1 MTDEHIFLARQEE
14 GRKIVATKLPSW
26 AENMSILFPA
36 KISLEQCSSEATAT
50 YKAGLASGESLV
62 DLTGGFGVDCS
73 FLSKNFSSVDYV
85 EQNEELCQIAE
96 HNFKALGL
104 NIRVNNAESVE
115 FLKNM
120 PAVDCIYIDPARR
133 DIKGK
138 KTADLS
144 LCSPNLLEIR
154 DILLDKCNT
163 LLIKLSPMFDI
174 SSALEVFPECAEVH
188 VVSVKNEC
196 KELLLLVEG
205 GFCGETEIVCI
216 ELGMRN
222 FAVSESNVQF
232 TETLPNESKIA
243 EGNEELG
250 ILRVGESISKTSF
263 DYAEHKQNRLQAMRS
278 EEFGEIVSYSAPK
291 SYLYEPNASIMKA
304 GLFKTVANKYN
315 VQKLHPSTHLYTSEE
330 LVPDFPGRSF
340 EIKRV
345 TKVQK
350 KEIQDIEKANLSIR
364 NFPGNVADLRK
375 KLKLKDG
382 GDTYIFACTL
392 NDNSKVLIIC
402 EKIPNY
408 SLTFI
413 STS

>member
-50 YKAGLASGESLV
+50 YKASLASGESLV

-222 FAVSESNVQF
+222 
-232 TETLPNESKIA
+232 
-243 EGNEELG
+243 EELG

-304 GLFKTVANKYN
+304 GLFKTVANRYN
-315 VQKLHPSTHLYTSEE
+315 VQKLHPSTHLYTSDEF
-330 LVPDFPGRSF
+330 VPNFPGRSF

-345 TKVQK
+345 TKVQR

-402 EKIPNY
+402 EKIPN
-408 SLTFI
+408 S
-413 STS
+413 

>member
-1 MTDEHIFLARQEE
+1 MTDEHIFLARQTE
-14 GRKIVATKLPSW
+14 GRKIIANKLPSW
-26 AENMSILFPA
+26 AGNMSILFPV
-36 KISLEQCSSEATAT
+36 KISLEQCSSEATAI
-50 YKAGLASGESLV
+50 YKAGLVSGESLV

-96 HNFKALGL
+96 HNFAALGL
-104 NIRVNNAESVE
+104 NIRVNNAESVS
-115 FLKNM
+115 FLEDM
-120 PAVDCIYIDPARR
+120 PSVDCIYIDPARR
-133 DIKGK
+133 DVKGK

-154 DILLDKCNT
+154 DILLEKCNT

-174 SSALEVFPECAEVH
+174 SSALEVFPECKQVH

-205 GFCGETEIVCI
+205 GFCGETEIVCVD
-216 ELGMRN
+216 LD
-222 FAVSESNVQF
+222 
-232 TETLPNESKIA
+232 
-243 EGNEELG
+243 ELG
-250 ILRVGESISKTSF
+250 ITSVASNLRKEK
-263 DYAEHKQNRLQAMRS
+263 
-278 EEFGEIVSYSAPK
+278 GEIIGYFAPK
-291 SYLYEPNASIMKA
+291 AYLYEPNASIMKA

-330 LVPDFPGRSF
+330 LVSGFPGRSF

-350 KEIQDIEKANLSIR
+350 KEIQDIEKANLSTR

-402 EKIPNY
+402 EK
-408 SLTFI
+408 T
-413 STS
+413 

>member
-1 MTDEHIFLARQEE
+1 MTEDHIFLARQEE
-14 GRKIVATKLPSW
+14 GRKIVASKLPSW

-50 YKAGLASGESLV
+50 YKASLVRGESLV

-96 HNFKALGL
+96 HNFKTLGL

-115 FLKNM
+115 FLKSM

-133 DIKGK
+133 DVKGK

-144 LCSPNLLEIR
+144 LCSPNLLDIR

-174 SSALEVFPECAEVH
+174 SSALEVFPECAQVH

-196 KELLLLVEG
+196 KELLLLAKKGYVGDVEV
-205 GFCGETEIVCI
+205 VCVDSTTN
-216 ELGMRN
+216 LTAN
-222 FAVSESNVQF
+222 
-232 TETLPNESKIA
+232 K
-243 EGNEELG
+243 NEE
-250 ILRVGESISKTSF
+250 F
-263 DYAEHKQNRLQAMRS
+263 DTL
-278 EEFGEIVSYSAPK
+278 ISYSTPK
-291 SYLYEPNASIMKA
+291 GFLYEPNASIMKA
-304 GLFKTVANKYN
+304 GLFKTVAKRYN
-315 VQKLHPSTHLYTSEE
+315 VAKLHPSTHLYTSEE
-330 LVPDFPGRSF
+330 LVEDFPGRTF
-340 EIKRV
+340 KINRV

-350 KEIQDIEKANLSIR
+350 KEISDIEKANLSTR

-382 GDTYIFACTL
+382 GDVYIFACTL

-402 EKIPNY
+402 EKC
-408 SLTFI
+408 
-413 STS
+413 

>member
-1 MTDEHIFLARQEE
+1 MTDEHIFLARQTE
-14 GRKIVATKLPSW
+14 GRKIIANKLPSW
-26 AENMSILFPA
+26 AENMSILFPV
-36 KISLEQCSSEATAT
+36 KISLEQCSSEATAI
-50 YKAGLASGESLV
+50 YKAGLVRGESLV

-96 HNFKALGL
+96 HNFAALGL
-104 NIRVNNAESVE
+104 NIRVNNAESVS
-115 FLKNM
+115 FLVDM
-120 PAVDCIYIDPARR
+120 PSVDCIYIDPARR
-133 DIKGK
+133 DVKGK

-154 DILLDKCNT
+154 DILLEKCNT

-174 SSALEVFPECAEVH
+174 SSALEVFPECKQVH

-196 KELLLLVEG
+196 KELLLLIEK
-205 GFCGETEIVCI
+205 GFAGEAEIVCVDLDNQARRGLS
-216 ELGMRN
+216 LGRQ
-222 FAVSESNVQF
+222 VSEHSDDACIVELAVKSK
-232 TETLPNESKIA
+232 ETLLEVN
-243 EGNEELG
+243 
-250 ILRVGESISKTSF
+250 
-263 DYAEHKQNRLQAMRS
+263 
-278 EEFGEIVSYSAPK
+278 YSAPK

-304 GLFKTVANKYN
+304 GLFKTIAKKYN

-330 LVPDFPGRSF
+330 FVPNFPGRSF
-340 EIKRV
+340 ETKRV

-350 KEIQDIEKANLSIR
+350 KEIQDIEKANLSTR

-392 NDNSKVLIIC
+392 NDNSKVLIVC
-402 EKIPNY
+402 EKLGVR
-408 SLTFI
+408 S
-413 STS
+413 

>member
-1 MTDEHIFLARQEE
+1 
-14 GRKIVATKLPSW
+14 
-26 AENMSILFPA
+26 
-36 KISLEQCSSEATAT
+36 
-50 YKAGLASGESLV
+50 
-62 DLTGGFGVDCS
+62 
-73 FLSKNFSSVDYV
+73 V

-96 HNFKALGL
+96 HNFAALGL
-104 NIRVNNAESVE
+104 NIRVHNAESVS
-115 FLKNM
+115 FLTDM
-120 PAVDCIYIDPARR
+120 PSVDCIYIDPARR
-133 DIKGK
+133 DVKGK

-154 DILLDKCNT
+154 DILLEKCKT

-174 SSALEVFPECAEVH
+174 SSALEVFPECKQVH

-205 GFCGETEIVCI
+205 GFCGETEIVCVD
-216 ELGMRN
+216 L
-222 FAVSESNVQF
+222 
-232 TETLPNESKIA
+232 TPNSSLLFPNGHQIVPNGHQHVLTPNLIA
-243 EGNEELG
+243 EKNEENNTIIG
-250 ILRVGESISKTSF
+250 
-263 DYAEHKQNRLQAMRS
+263 
-278 EEFGEIVSYSAPK
+278 YSAPK

-330 LVPDFPGRSF
+330 FVPNFPGRSF

-345 TKVQK
+345 TKVQR
-350 KEIQDIEKANLSIR
+350 KEIQDIEKANLSTR

-392 NDNSKVLIIC
+392 NDNSKVLIVC
-402 EKIPNY
+402 EKLGVR
-408 SLTFI
+408 S
-413 STS
+413 

>member
-50 YKAGLASGESLV
+50 YKAGLVSGESLV

-73 FLSKNFSSVDYV
+73 FLSKNFSSIDYV

-138 KTADLS
+138 KTADLN

-205 GFCGETEIVCI
+205 GFCGETEIVCVDLD
-216 ELGMRN
+216 ELSQVKPEITSV
-222 FAVSESNVQF
+222 ASNLKK
-232 TETLPNESKIA
+232 EK
-243 EGNEELG
+243 
-250 ILRVGESISKTSF
+250 
-263 DYAEHKQNRLQAMRS
+263 
-278 EEFGEIVSYSAPK
+278 GEIISYSPPK
-291 SYLYEPNASIMKA
+291 AYLYEPNASIMKA
-304 GLFKTVANKYN
+304 GLFKTVAKRYN
-315 VQKLHPSTHLYTSEE
+315 VAKLHPSTHLYTSEE
-330 LVPDFPGRSF
+330 LVEDFPGRTF
-340 EIKRV
+340 KIQRV
-345 TKVQK
+345 TKVHK
-350 KEIQDIEKANLSIR
+350 KEIPDIEKANLSIR

-402 EKIPNY
+402 EK
-408 SLTFI
+408 T
-413 STS
+413 

>member
-1 MTDEHIFLARQEE
+1 MTDEHIFIARQTE
-14 GRKIVATKLPSW
+14 GRKIIANKLPSW
-26 AENMSILFPA
+26 AENMSILFPV
-36 KISLEQCSSEATAT
+36 KISLEQCSSEATAV
-50 YKAGLASGESLV
+50 YKAGLVRGESLV

-73 FLSKNFSSVDYV
+73 FLSRNFTSVDYV

-96 HNFKALGL
+96 HNFAALGL
-104 NIRVNNAESVE
+104 NIRVNNAESVS
-115 FLKNM
+115 FLEDM
-120 PAVDCIYIDPARR
+120 PSIDCIYIDPARR
-133 DIKGK
+133 DVKGK

-154 DILLDKCNT
+154 DTLLEKCNT

-174 SSALEVFPECAEVH
+174 SSALEVFPECKQVH

-205 GFCGETEIVCI
+205 GFCGETEVVCVDLD
-216 ELGMRN
+216 ELGVR
-222 FAVSESNVQF
+222 S
-232 TETLPNESKIA
+232 
-243 EGNEELG
+243 EELG
-250 ILRVGESISKTSF
+250 ISVQTSGEPSLLELSRVKLEITSV
-263 DYAEHKQNRLQAMRS
+263 ASNLKKEK
-278 EEFGEIVSYSAPK
+278 GEIISYSFPK

-330 LVPDFPGRSF
+330 LVPNFPGRSF

-350 KEIQDIEKANLSIR
+350 KEIQDIEKANLSTR

-402 EKIPNY
+402 EKC
-408 SLTFI
+408 
-413 STS
+413 

>member
-1 MTDEHIFLARQEE
+1 MTDEHIFIARQTE
-14 GRKIVATKLPSW
+14 GRKIIANKLPSW
-26 AENMSILFPA
+26 AENMSILFPV
-36 KISLEQCSSEATAT
+36 KISLEQCSSEATAI
-50 YKAGLASGESLV
+50 YKAGLVRGESLV

-73 FLSKNFSSVDYV
+73 FLSRNFTSVDYV

-96 HNFKALGL
+96 HNFAALGL
-104 NIRVNNAESVE
+104 NIRVNNAESVS
-115 FLKNM
+115 FLEDM
-120 PAVDCIYIDPARR
+120 PSVDCIYIDPARR

-154 DILLDKCNT
+154 DTLLEKCNT

-174 SSALEVFPECAEVH
+174 SSALEVFPECKQVH

-205 GFCGETEIVCI
+205 GFCGETEVVCVDLD
-216 ELGMRN
+216 ELSRRVDDRQGIMKLEITSV
-222 FAVSESNVQF
+222 ASNLKK
-232 TETLPNESKIA
+232 EK
-243 EGNEELG
+243 
-250 ILRVGESISKTSF
+250 
-263 DYAEHKQNRLQAMRS
+263 
-278 EEFGEIVSYSAPK
+278 GEIISYSFPK

-345 TKVQK
+345 TKVQR
-350 KEIQDIEKANLSIR
+350 KEIQDIEKANLSTR

-392 NDNSKVLIIC
+392 NDNSKVLIVC
-402 EKIPNY
+402 EKLGVR
-408 SLTFI
+408 S
-413 STS
+413 

>member
-1 MTDEHIFLARQEE
+1 MTDEHIFIARQTE
-14 GRKIVATKLPSW
+14 GRKIIANKLPSW
-26 AENMSILFPA
+26 AENMSILFPV
-36 KISLEQCSSEATAT
+36 KISLEQCSSEATAI
-50 YKAGLASGESLV
+50 YKAGLVRGESLV

-73 FLSKNFSSVDYV
+73 FLSRNFTSVDYV

-96 HNFKALGL
+96 HNFAALGL
-104 NIRVNNAESVE
+104 NIRVNNAESVS
-115 FLKNM
+115 FLADM
-120 PAVDCIYIDPARR
+120 PSVDCIYIDPARR
-133 DIKGK
+133 DVKGK

-144 LCSPNLLEIR
+144 LCSPNLLGIR
-154 DILLDKCNT
+154 DTLLEKCNT

-174 SSALEVFPECAEVH
+174 SSALEVFPECKQVH

-205 GFCGETEIVCI
+205 GFCGETEVVCVDLD
-216 ELGMRN
+216 ELGVR
-222 FAVSESNVQF
+222 S
-232 TETLPNESKIA
+232 
-243 EGNEELG
+243 EELG
-250 ILRVGESISKTSF
+250 ISVQTSGEPSLLELSRVKLEITSV
-263 DYAEHKQNRLQAMRS
+263 ASNLKKEK
-278 EEFGEIVSYSAPK
+278 GEIISYSFPK

-330 LVPDFPGRSF
+330 LVPNFPGRSF

-350 KEIQDIEKANLSIR
+350 KEIQDIEKANLSTR

-392 NDNSKVLIIC
+392 NDNSKVLIVC
-402 EKIPNY
+402 EKLGVR
-408 SLTFI
+408 S
-413 STS
+413 

>member
-1 MTDEHIFLARQEE
+1 MTDEHIFIARQTE
-14 GRKIVATKLPSW
+14 GRKIIANKLPSW
-26 AENMSILFPA
+26 AENMSILFPV
-36 KISLEQCSSEATAT
+36 KISLEQCSSEATAI
-50 YKAGLASGESLV
+50 YKAGLVRGESLV

-73 FLSKNFSSVDYV
+73 FLSRNFTSVDYV

-96 HNFKALGL
+96 HNFAALGL
-104 NIRVNNAESVE
+104 NIRVNNAESVS
-115 FLKNM
+115 FLADM
-120 PAVDCIYIDPARR
+120 PSVDCIYIDPARR
-133 DIKGK
+133 DVKGK

-154 DILLDKCNT
+154 DTLLEKCNT

-174 SSALEVFPECAEVH
+174 SSALEVFPECKQVH

-196 KELLLLVEG
+196 KELLLLVED
-205 GFCGETEIVCI
+205 GFCGETEIVCVD
-216 ELGMRN
+216 L
-222 FAVSESNVQF
+222 
-232 TETLPNESKIA
+232 
-243 EGNEELG
+243 EELG
-250 ILRVGESISKTSF
+250 V
-263 DYAEHKQNRLQAMRS
+263 RS
-278 EEFGEIVSYSAPK
+278 EELGVSVQTSGEPSLLELSRVQLEITSVASNLRKEKGEIISYSFPK
-291 SYLYEPNASIMKA
+291 AYLYEPNASIMKA

-330 LVPDFPGRSF
+330 LVPNFPGRSF

-350 KEIQDIEKANLSIR
+350 KEIQDIEKANLSTR

-382 GDTYIFACTL
+382 GDVYIFACTL

-402 EKIPNY
+402 EKC
-408 SLTFI
+408 
-413 STS
+413 

>member
-138 KTADLS
+138 KTADLN

-205 GFCGETEIVCI
+205 GVCGETEIVCVDLD
-216 ELGMRN
+216 ELG
-222 FAVSESNVQF
+222 V
-232 TETLPNESKIA
+232 
-243 EGNEELG
+243 
-250 ILRVGESISKTSF
+250 
-263 DYAEHKQNRLQAMRS
+263 RS
-278 EEFGEIVSYSAPK
+278 EELAVKSKETLLEVNYSAPK

-304 GLFKTVANKYN
+304 GLFKTVAKKYN

-330 LVPDFPGRSF
+330 LVPDFPGRTF
-340 EIKRV
+340 KIQRV
-345 TKVQK
+345 TKVQRK
-350 KEIQDIEKANLSIR
+350 LIQDIEKANLSTR

-402 EKIPNY
+402 EK
-408 SLTFI
+408 T
-413 STS
+413 

>member
-1 MTDEHIFLARQEE
+1 MTDEHIFIARQTE
-14 GRKIVATKLPSW
+14 GRKIIANKLPSW
-26 AENMSILFPA
+26 AENMSILFPV
-36 KISLEQCSSEATAT
+36 KISLEQCSSEATAV
-50 YKAGLASGESLV
+50 YKAGLVRGESLV

-73 FLSKNFSSVDYV
+73 FLSRNFTSVDYV

-96 HNFKALGL
+96 HNFAALGL
-104 NIRVNNAESVE
+104 NIRVNNAESVS
-115 FLKNM
+115 FLEDM
-120 PAVDCIYIDPARR
+120 PSIDCIYIDPARR
-133 DIKGK
+133 DVKGK

-154 DILLDKCNT
+154 DILLEKCNT

-174 SSALEVFPECAEVH
+174 SSALEVFPECKQVH

-205 GFCGETEIVCI
+205 VFCGETEVVCVDLD
-216 ELGMRN
+216 ELSRRVDDRQGIMKLEITSV
-222 FAVSESNVQF
+222 ASNLKK
-232 TETLPNESKIA
+232 EK
-243 EGNEELG
+243 
-250 ILRVGESISKTSF
+250 
-263 DYAEHKQNRLQAMRS
+263 
-278 EEFGEIVSYSAPK
+278 GEIISYSFPK

-330 LVPDFPGRSF
+330 LVPNFPGRSF

-350 KEIQDIEKANLSIR
+350 KEIQDIEKANLSTR

-392 NDNSKVLIIC
+392 NDNSKVLIVC
-402 EKIPNY
+402 NKLGVR
-408 SLTFI
+408 S
-413 STS
+413 

>member
-36 KISLEQCSSEATAT
+36 KISLEQCSSETTAT
-50 YKAGLASGESLV
+50 YKAGLVSGESLV

-73 FLSKNFSSVDYV
+73 FLSKHFSSVDYV

-154 DILLDKCNT
+154 DILLEKCNT

-174 SSALEVFPECAEVH
+174 SSALEVFPECRQVH

-196 KELLLLVEG
+196 KELLLLIEK
-205 GFCGETEIVCI
+205 GFAGEAEIVCVDLD
-216 ELGMRN
+216 ELGVR
-222 FAVSESNVQF
+222 S
-232 TETLPNESKIA
+232 
-243 EGNEELG
+243 EELG
-250 ILRVGESISKTSF
+250 ISAQTSGEPSLLELSRVKLEITSVASNLRKEK
-263 DYAEHKQNRLQAMRS
+263 
-278 EEFGEIVSYSAPK
+278 GEIVSYSAPK

-304 GLFKTVANKYN
+304 GLFKTVAKRYN
-315 VQKLHPSTHLYTSEE
+315 VAKLHPSTHLYTSEE
-330 LVPDFPGRSF
+330 LVEDFPGRTF
-340 EIKRV
+340 KIQRV

-350 KEIQDIEKANLSIR
+350 KEIPDIDKANLSIR

-392 NDNSKVLIIC
+392 NDNSKVLIVC
-402 EKIPNY
+402 NKLGVR
-408 SLTFI
+408 S
-413 STS
+413 

>member
-1 MTDEHIFLARQEE
+1 MTDEHIFLARQTE
-14 GRKIVATKLPSW
+14 GRKIVANKLPSW
-26 AENMSILFPA
+26 AENMSILFPV
-36 KISLEQCSSEATAT
+36 KISLEQCSSEATAI
-50 YKAGLASGESLV
+50 YKAGLIRGESLV

-73 FLSKNFSSVDYV
+73 FLSRNFTSVDYV

-96 HNFKALGL
+96 HNFAALGL

-115 FLKNM
+115 FLKKM
-120 PAVDCIYIDPARR
+120 PFVDCIYIDPARR
-133 DIKGK
+133 DVKGK

-154 DILLDKCNT
+154 DTLLEKCNT

-174 SSALEVFPECAEVH
+174 SSALEVFPECRQVH

-196 KELLLLVEG
+196 KELLLLIEG
-205 GFCGETEIVCI
+205 GFCGETEIVCVN
-216 ELGMRN
+216 L
-222 FAVSESNVQF
+222 
-232 TETLPNESKIA
+232 
-243 EGNEELG
+243 EELG
-250 ILRVGESISKTSF
+250 ISVQTSGEPSLLELSRVKPEITSVASNLRKEK
-263 DYAEHKQNRLQAMRS
+263 
-278 EEFGEIVSYSAPK
+278 GEIISYSLPK
-291 SYLYEPNASIMKA
+291 AYLYEPNASIMKA

-330 LVPDFPGRSF
+330 LVPNFPGRSF

-350 KEIQDIEKANLSIR
+350 KEIQDIEKANLSMR
-364 NFPGNVADLRK
+364 NFPGNVAELRK

-392 NDNSKVLIIC
+392 NDNSKVLIVC
-402 EKIPNY
+402 NKLGVRNCCASESRTK
-408 SLTFI
+408 LA
-413 STS
+413 

>member
-1 MTDEHIFLARQEE
+1 MTDEHIFIARQTE
-14 GRKIVATKLPSW
+14 GRKIIANKLPSW
-26 AENMSILFPA
+26 AENMSILFPV
-36 KISLEQCSSEATAT
+36 KISLEQCSSEATAV
-50 YKAGLASGESLV
+50 YKAGLVRGESLV

-73 FLSKNFSSVDYV
+73 FLSRNFTSVDYV

-96 HNFKALGL
+96 HNFAALGL

-115 FLKNM
+115 FLKKM
-120 PAVDCIYIDPARR
+120 PFVDCIYIDPARR
-133 DIKGK
+133 DVKGK

-154 DILLDKCNT
+154 DTLLEKCNT

-174 SSALEVFPECAEVH
+174 SSALEVFPECKQVH

-205 GFCGETEIVCI
+205 GFCGDTEVVCVDLD
-216 ELGMRN
+216 ELSRRVDDRQGIMKLEITSV
-222 FAVSESNVQF
+222 ASNLKK
-232 TETLPNESKIA
+232 EK
-243 EGNEELG
+243 
-250 ILRVGESISKTSF
+250 
-263 DYAEHKQNRLQAMRS
+263 
-278 EEFGEIVSYSAPK
+278 GEIISYSFPK

-330 LVPDFPGRSF
+330 LVPNFPGRSF

-350 KEIQDIEKANLSIR
+350 KEIQDIEKANLSTR

-392 NDNSKVLIIC
+392 NDNSKVLIVC
-402 EKIPNY
+402 EKLGVR
-408 SLTFI
+408 S
-413 STS
+413 

>member
-1 MTDEHIFLARQEE
+1 MTDEHIFLARQTE
-14 GRKIVATKLPSW
+14 GRKIIANKLPSW
-26 AENMSILFPA
+26 AENMSILFPV
-36 KISLEQCSSEATAT
+36 KISLEQCSSEATAS
-50 YKAGLASGESLV
+50 YKTGLIAGESLV

-73 FLSKNFSSVDYV
+73 FLSRNFTSVDYV

-96 HNFKALGL
+96 HNFAALGL
-104 NIRVNNAESVE
+104 NIRVHNTESVS
-115 FLKNM
+115 FLADM
-120 PAVDCIYIDPARR
+120 PSVDCIYIDPARR
-133 DIKGK
+133 DVKGK

-154 DILLDKCNT
+154 DILLKKCKT

-174 SSALEVFPECAEVH
+174 SSALEVFPECKQVH

-205 GFCGETEIVCI
+205 GFCGETEIVCVNLEEQGI
-216 ELGMRN
+216 VKPEITSV
-222 FAVSESNVQF
+222 ASNLKK
-232 TETLPNESKIA
+232 EK
-243 EGNEELG
+243 
-250 ILRVGESISKTSF
+250 
-263 DYAEHKQNRLQAMRS
+263 
-278 EEFGEIVSYSAPK
+278 GEIISYSFPK
-291 SYLYEPNASIMKA
+291 AYLYEPNASIMKA

-330 LVPDFPGRSF
+330 FVPGFPGRSF

-350 KEIQDIEKANLSIR
+350 KEIQDIEKANLSTR

-402 EKIPNY
+402 EKIPN
-408 SLTFI
+408 S
-413 STS
+413 